1 VADEPD
7 PSEGDPSWSDT
18 RAAAAYSPD
27 PGLYLVAT
35 PIGHLRDI
43 TLRALDVLAGAD
55 VIAAEDTRV
64 TARLLARYGISKA
77 MTPYHEHNAAKAA
90 PALLR
95 RLQEGA
101 VVALVSDA
109 GTPLVSDPGYR
120 LVRAAI
126 EAGVLVVP
134 IPGPSSVLAAL
145 TASGLPTDRFLFA
158 GFLPSKPGQ
167 RRSAIQAL
175 AGIDATV
182 VLLEAPTRLAACLA
196 DLAELLGP
204 RPAAVARE
212 LTKLHEEVVRGT
224 LAALAARYAA
234 AGPPKGEITL
244 AIGPGKAEAA
254 SEKEVDAALGA
265 ALADG
270 SLREA
275 VDAVAAATG
284 WPRRQVYARALALKK
299 P

>member
-1 VADEPD
+1 MADDPD
-7 PSEGDPSWSDT
+7 PSWGDT
-18 RAAAAYSPD
+18 RAAAEYSPD

-43 TLRALDVLAGAD
+43 TLRALDVLAKAD

-90 PALLR
+90 PVLLR
-95 RLQEGA
+95 RLQAGE

-120 LVRAAI
+120 LVQAAI
-126 EAGVLVVP
+126 AAGVPVVP
-134 IPGPSSVLAAL
+134 IPGASSTLAAL

-158 GFLPSKPGQ
+158 GFLPAKGGQ

-175 AGIDATV
+175 AGVEATL
-182 VLLEAPTRLAACLA
+182 VLLEAPTRLAASLA
-196 DLAELLGP
+196 DLAEILGP

-212 LTKLHEEVVRGT
+212 LTKLHEEVARGT
-224 LAALAARYAA
+224 LAELAQRYGE
-234 AGPPKGEITL
+234 AGAPKGEITL
-244 AIGPGKAEAA
+244 VIGPGAPPAADSEA
-254 SEKEVDAALGA
+254 EVDAALRT

-275 VDAVAAATG
+275 VEAVTAASG
-284 WPRRQVYARALALKK
+284 WPRRQVYARALVLNK